1 MNDTIILIITIFISA
16 AIGAFIGLKFSQ
28 LKSKS
33 DKSTLEERN
42 ANLQQQFNEFKQ
54 FSETEN
60 QKQDHT

>member
-1 MNDTIILIITIFISA
+1 MNDTIILILVIFISA
-16 AIGAFIGLKFSQ
+16 GIGAFIGLKFSQ

-54 FSETEN
+54 FSEA
-60 QKQDHT
+60 